1 MKKIFFTL
9 LTVFSIMLIPNVAL
23 AQESFTGELEKLSE
37 TVKYYKTTESSN
49 VQMFGMNS
57 SNNGYTVE
65 ISKEEYDNAT
75 SADSITASVETN
87 YKKMTTTIY
96 QNGSYYR
103 YQTNLEWK
111 TMPKNR
117 SYDIIAIGINP
128 SVSIVSSISFNQYYC
143 FTNGECKNNS
153 AHYGKT
159 TSNGGGAS
167 FKIPSGDLT
176 TLNSTIYFD
185 VKKNVSATILRQDAY
200 GDYSHA
206 TSSVSSSQSQN
217 YSINSLG
224 INLNSAITSL
234 YDSIP
239 VAQATWNGNW

>member
-1 MKKIFFTL
+1 MKKIFFAFL
-9 LTVFSIMLIPNVAL
+9 AVFSIMLIPNVAL
-23 AQESFTGELEKLSE
+23 AQENSTDDLKKLSE
-37 TVKYYKTTESSN
+37 TVKYYKTIESSN
-49 VQMFGMNS
+49 VQMFGANS
-57 SNNGYTVE
+57 PNKGYTVE
-65 ISKEEYDNAT
+65 ISKKEYDNGT
-75 SADSITASVETN
+75 SVDSIKASVETN

-96 QNGSYYR
+96 QNGNYYR
-103 YQTNLEWK
+103 YQTKLEWK

-128 SVSIVSSISFNQYYC
+128 SVSIASLVSFNQYYC

-176 TLNSTIYFD
+176 VLNSTIYFD

-224 INLNSAITSL
+224 INLNGAISNS